1 MKKAVLWSL
10 GLWIKKQ
17 NAWKPEQKQKPKGIK
32 CVLIDFLNQ
41 KKGMGKPAF
50 EKESLKTGN
59 I

>member
-1 MKKAVLWSL
+1 MKKRFY
-10 GLWIKKQ
+10 GLWDSGSKSRTHESQ
-17 NAWKPEQKQKPKGIK
+17 NRNKKPKGIK